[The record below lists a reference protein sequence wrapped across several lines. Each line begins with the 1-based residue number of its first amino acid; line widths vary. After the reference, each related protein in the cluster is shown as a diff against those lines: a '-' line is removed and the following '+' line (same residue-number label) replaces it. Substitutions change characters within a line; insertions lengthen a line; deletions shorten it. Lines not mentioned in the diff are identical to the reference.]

1 MTQKKLIFKIS
12 TAIILLSILLL
23 VISIFSYIQIDLQI
37 SSLKRQQG
45 AVLGATNI
53 PQFDPNYVMS
63 NETFSSTRA
72 FPTQE
77 SVQNYLDKIDSP
89 LKNYKDQGKLA
100 SYWIFNSARGVTS
113 SKWGIKPQLNPGVL
127 LAYLE
132 KEQSLLSLSDYNTA
146 KDPSGRIRK
155 AMGYGCPDTGSC
167 DSKYNGLANQVNW
180 ASYQLAYNYR
190 LSTSSTPDRYKLNTT
205 ITTLD
210 EYNVFLTNQATAA
223 NYRYTPH
230 VYWGNYNLW
239 KIITANG
246 WGVNQKTWNSREI
259 DSYNLNKKDKPE
271 IKNLPKISE
280 SKGLALAKKTY
291 RLGEKSDQIG
301 DLQIFLRQKGYYTT
315 RDINNLY
322 GTITKE
328 AHTSYR
334 RDSGVIIEIKDD
346 RKDSCQKLIFEEW
359 SIGQESQQVKELQ
372 KCLREMGVFS
382 WPSNTGYFGTVTQE
396 ALTGARKAWQKD
408 QKQDQKQDS
417 KTEKKAE
424 PTECERLLSLNW
436 TTGQRSSKVK
446 ELQDCLT
453 DTGHFRWPH
462 GSTGYFGPVTQ
473 EALNKARSEI
483 KNQDKNQTKNNQE
496 GQNENPAKPETAC
509 DKLINSSWTTGQR
522 SSKVKELQDCLTDTG
537 HFRWPHGSTGYF
549 GPVTQEALNK
559 ARNQNRNS
567 QNTQNGQST
576 DSVCE
581 ALKNRKWVFGERSNE
596 VRKLQK
602 CMRDAGVFNWPHG
615 NTGYFGNATK
625 ESIIK
630 WRGFF

>member
-1 MTQKKLIFKIS
+1 
-12 TAIILLSILLL
+12 
-23 VISIFSYIQIDLQI
+23 VI
-37 SSLKRQQG
+37 
-45 AVLGATNI
+45 
-53 PQFDPNYVMS
+53 
-63 NETFSSTRA
+63 
-72 FPTQE
+72 
-77 SVQNYLDKIDSP
+77 
-89 LKNYKDQGKLA
+89 
-100 SYWIFNSARGVTS
+100 
-113 SKWGIKPQLNPGVL
+113 
-127 LAYLE
+127 
-132 KEQSLLSLSDYNTA
+132 
-146 KDPSGRIRK
+146 
-155 AMGYGCPDTGSC
+155 
-167 DSKYNGLANQVNW
+167 
-180 ASYQLAYNYR
+180 
-190 LSTSSTPDRYKLNTT
+190 
-205 ITTLD
+205 
-210 EYNVFLTNQATAA
+210 
-223 NYRYTPH
+223 
-230 VYWGNYNLW
+230 
-239 KIITANG
+239 
-246 WGVNQKTWNSREI
+246 
-259 DSYNLNKKDKPE
+259 
-271 IKNLPKISE
+271 
-280 SKGLALAKKTY
+280 
-291 RLGEKSDQIG
+291 
-301 DLQIFLRQKGYYTT
+301 YYTT

-473 EALNKARSEI
+473 EALNKAR
-483 KNQDKNQTKNNQE
+483 
-496 GQNENPAKPETAC
+496 
-509 DKLINSSWTTGQR
+509 
-522 SSKVKELQDCLTDTG
+522 
-537 HFRWPHGSTGYF
+537 
-549 GPVTQEALNK
+549 
-559 ARNQNRNS
+559 NQNRNS